1 MYNHWMHRCRVRGRV
16 AFFVSLLASSAFAI
30 SDGPDILFLN
40 SYHPGLYWSEQVQ
53 EGVRQNLGP
62 HEQFAVEHLD
72 SKHFEG
78 GGGDSLFA
86 AEFRFKYAVHSP
98 KLIVSSDDYALRFL
112 LHWRDSLFPAVP
124 VVFCGVNNYEP
135 SLLADRKGYTGL
147 SQLNQMAQTIEL
159 WTKIRPRITD
169 VWLITESS
177 ATGSGNRTRFDSLAK
192 TYQGRLRFHF
202 FDSGNGIAWS
212 ELLDKVS
219 RLGSQDLVYW
229 SELFRDKNG
238 LYIDPDH
245 DLPQLAERSA
255 VPIASHSEQYVVTG
269 AAGGVC
275 NRGLL
280 HGRQAGRLMRRVLA
294 GASPDTIAI
303 SGDSSIG
310 VVFRWDQIQ
319 RFGIDPSLLP
329 KGTIFLD
336 RPVPVWSAYP
346 VQTAFA
352 ALGIAALTAMAI
364 GLTVALRRVRRSRRR
379 IEESEAALRDSE
391 QELRRVFDAI
401 TDAVIVHDR
410 AGRIKSINSGG
421 RHMYGIER
429 ELGQNLTIA
438 DLSGEQVAD
447 APDPS
452 VLWDDAI
459 RGNDQVFEWRAKKPN
474 TAETFDVEVALT
486 SMSFSGEAHLVAVVR
501 DVGER
506 LEARRLLLDAKG
518 ELERKVEERTF
529 ELRQSNREL
538 EAFSYSVSHD
548 LRAPLRA
555 IDGFALA
562 LEEDVGSALPAQQKT
577 YLHRIRAASTRMGEI
592 IDDLLK
598 LSSISRTSIARNPVD
613 MGAVLEGVI
622 AEVVPPQRR
631 SQVVVGKLPT
641 VRADIELLKPLW
653 TNLVAN
659 AVKYSGKAETPAI
672 EIGCDETV
680 EGSVWFVRDNGV
692 GFDPSL
698 SEKLFKPFSRLHTQ
712 EDFPGTGIGLA
723 IVQRIVAKHGGRI
736 WAESAPGHGATF
748 KFTLG

>member
-212 ELLDKVS
+212 DLLDKVS

-238 LYIDPDH
+238 LYIDPDQ

-329 KGTIFLD
+329 EGTFFFGSADSGVERLPCSNRLRGAGYHGLDGDGDRVDGCAAASAPVQAAHRGVGSRAAGFGTGAAQGVRCHHRRGD
-336 RPVPVWSAYP
+336 RPRPRWPDQIDQFRWSPHVRDRTGAR
-346 VQTAFA
+346 TEFDD
-352 ALGIAALTAMAI
+352 
-364 GLTVALRRVRRSRRR
+364 RRPFGGAGRRRSRSLGPVGRCDQRQRPGVRVAGEKTEHRR
-379 IEESEAALRDSE
+379 NLRRGSRADLDVVFRGGPFGRSGPRCGRKTRSAQAFVGREGRTRTEGGGAHLRIAAVQPRTRGLLVFRFPRPPGATARHRWFRARARGRCRKRPAGAAEDLFASHPGGEHAHGRDHRRSSEAVEHFAYFDRAQSGGHGRCAGGRD
-391 QELRRVFDAI
+391 RRSGPAAAPFPSGRWQAS
-401 TDAVIVHDR
+401 DR
-410 AGRIKSINSGG
+410 AGGHRTAQAA
-421 RHMYGIER
+421 M
-429 ELGQNLTIA
+429 GQI
-438 DLSGEQVAD
+438 LS
-447 APDPS
+447 
-452 VLWDDAI
+452 
-459 RGNDQVFEWRAKKPN
+459 
-474 TAETFDVEVALT
+474 
-486 SMSFSGEAHLVAVVR
+486 
-501 DVGER
+501 
-506 LEARRLLLDAKG
+506 
-518 ELERKVEERTF
+518 
-529 ELRQSNREL
+529 
-538 EAFSYSVSHD
+538 
-548 LRAPLRA
+548 
-555 IDGFALA
+555 
-562 LEEDVGSALPAQQKT
+562 
-577 YLHRIRAASTRMGEI
+577 RM
-592 IDDLLK
+592 
-598 LSSISRTSIARNPVD
+598 P
-613 MGAVLEGVI
+613 
-622 AEVVPPQRR
+622 
-631 SQVVVGKLPT
+631 
-641 VRADIELLKPLW
+641 
-653 TNLVAN
+653 
-659 AVKYSGKAETPAI
+659 
-672 EIGCDETV
+672 
-680 EGSVWFVRDNGV
+680 
-692 GFDPSL
+692 
-698 SEKLFKPFSRLHTQ
+698 
-712 EDFPGTGIGLA
+712 
-723 IVQRIVAKHGGRI
+723 
-736 WAESAPGHGATF
+736 
-748 KFTLG
+748 